1 MAFCSNCGK
10 VIPDGAVCDCQM
22 QADNNPSA
30 PKGSNK
36 RQLIVIGISVIA
48 LIVVLCLIISS
59 LGGGYKEPVND
70 LVKGFNK
77 NKSSK
82 IFSAVLP
89 DDAVK
94 ELKEAAEDDD
104 EDWKD
109 VLEDADDSLE
119 ESKEDL
125 EDELGKNVKLSVKF
139 LDKKKVKKSDF
150 EEIEELY
157 DDDFD
162 AEVKKA
168 YKVKI
173 EMKLKGKDDEKK
185 NKGWIYVVKLK
196 GDGWKLASYGD
207 DTGLSSLA
215 STIYMMYAFAT

>member
-10 VIPDGAVCDCQM
+10 EIPDGMICDCQM
-22 QADNNPSA
+22 QNMDFVPKNN
-30 PKGSNK
+30 NK
-36 RQLIVIGISVIA
+36 KQFIVIGIVIVA
-48 LIVVLCLIISS
+48 FILVICLIVSS
-59 LGGGYKEPVND
+59 FGGGYKQPVND
-70 LVKGFNK
+70 FIKGFNK
-77 NKSSK
+77 SKSEK

-94 ELKEAAEDDD
+94 ELKETLKEED

-109 VLEDADDSLE
+109 FIEEMDDSLE
-119 ESKEDL
+119 EAREEL
-125 EDELGKNVKLSVKF
+125 EDDLGKNVKLSVKF
-139 LDKKKVKKSDF
+139 LDKKKVKKSEF
-150 EEIEELY
+150 EKLEEEY

-162 AEVKKA
+162 AKVKKA

-196 GDGWKLASYGD
+196 GDDWKLASYGD
-207 DTGLSSLA
+207 EAGLSNLA
-215 STIYMMYAFAT
+215 NIVYMMYAFAS